1 MRLAGGK
8 SIKTVQLTPNSGIQD
23 QLRNDI
29 VSGDLAFGSRLIIE
43 DLSQRYDVSHM
54 PIRDALRI
62 LQGEGLVVIEPNRG
76 ARVRPIYRGFI
87 EDVFDVRCAI
97 ETMLARRAAARR
109 TSEHLQGMREAAA
122 KLEAMVATGDRE
134 SVPIANRE
142 FHRAINDAAGNPGAL
157 PIVDSHW
164 LLLSALLKRYGHAEE
179 QFQQVIDEHRH
190 LILAIERQDAHAASM
205 LMGAHI
211 EKGKTNLMQR
221 ALEHERRGEAKDTR
235 PARASPAMEA
245 KAGRVTA
252 AAAPTVAKN
261 SNRPARRRNDHRSV
275 PA

>member
-1 MRLAGGK
+1 
-8 SIKTVQLTPNSGIQD
+8 
-23 QLRNDI
+23 
-29 VSGDLAFGSRLIIE
+29 
-43 DLSQRYDVSHM
+43 M

-109 TSEHLQGMREAAA
+109 TEEHLHRMRDAAA
-122 KLEAMVATGDRE
+122 RLEAMVRKGDHA
-134 SVPIANRE
+134 SVPVANRE

-164 LLLSALLKRYGHAEE
+164 LLLSALLKRYGHGEE
-179 QFQQVIDEHRH
+179 RFQRVIDEHRH
-190 LILAIERQDAHAASM
+190 LIHAIERQDAHAAAT

-221 ALEHERRGEAKDTR
+221 AMELESGAEPKR
-235 PARASPAMEA
+235 ARAKLPQQQARDTT
-245 KAGRVTA
+245 RVLA
-252 AAAPTVAKN
+252 
-261 SNRPARRRNDHRSV
+261 
-275 PA
+275 